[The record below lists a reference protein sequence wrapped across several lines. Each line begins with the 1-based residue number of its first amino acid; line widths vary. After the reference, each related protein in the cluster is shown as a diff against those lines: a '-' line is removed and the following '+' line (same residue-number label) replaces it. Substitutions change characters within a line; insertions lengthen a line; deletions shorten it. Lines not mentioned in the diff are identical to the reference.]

1 MTKRDAD
8 KPATHKQHSKEF
20 LKTARRHTGRS
31 DSGDAFLPDPKDGP
45 ARVEDDLAEEV
56 AEGFLRS
63 ATSGEEAGE
72 EMANAVVPEE
82 LGGPFVGTTGEQ
94 EFAVGTDASNPADAE
109 VAPIPTANRS
119 A

>member
-1 MTKRDAD
+1 MNKQDAD
-8 KPATHKQHSKEF
+8 RPAIPKQHSKEF
-20 LKTARRHTGRS
+20 FRTARSHAARS

-45 ARVEDDLAEEV
+45 ARVKDDLAEEV
-56 AEGFLRS
+56 AEGFLQS
-63 ATSGEEAGE
+63 ATSGEEAGQE
-72 EMANAVVPEE
+72 LANAVVPEE

-94 EFAVGTDASNPADAE
+94 EFGVGTDASNPADAE